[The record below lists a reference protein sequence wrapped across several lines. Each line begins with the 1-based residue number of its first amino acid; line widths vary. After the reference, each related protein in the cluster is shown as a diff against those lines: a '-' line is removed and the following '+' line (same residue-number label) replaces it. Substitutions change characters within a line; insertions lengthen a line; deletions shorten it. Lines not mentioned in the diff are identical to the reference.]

1 MVGSTFSLG
10 GIAHGSGRRSASRLY
25 ASCGVIAAGL
35 CAAAVHFATAAE
47 AASGGGCRGTAVAS
61 CISYSGSQTALVAD
75 LYVNELLE
83 GDRTD
88 PSRCSAVL
96 EIVMDTNFGKRSVF
110 GGPFPLTT
118 KGRQGPVT
126 ASVLSLPPTRG
137 SAFTRLH
144 IYTCEGRFHHRQDSE
159 TVHFP

>member
-1 MVGSTFSLG
+1 MVWSTFSFG
-10 GIAHGSGRRSASRLY
+10 GTTHGSGRRSASRLY

-35 CAAAVHFATAAE
+35 CAAAIHFATAAE
-47 AASGGGCRGTAVAS
+47 AASGGGCAGSAVAS

-75 LYVNELLE
+75 LYVNEPDE
-83 GDRTD
+83 
-88 PSRCSAVL
+88 SRCSAVL
-96 EIVMDTNFGKRSVF
+96 EIVKDTNFGKSSVF

-118 KGRQGPVT
+118 TGRQGPVT

-144 IYTCEGRFHHRQDSE
+144 IYTCDGRFHHTQPSP